1 MKTLR
6 DILQYLVLNE
16 YWNYQY
22 QKPKVDPQKTAAMD
36 ITRERRMEHAKKTH
50 ASIMKSVENDDSIAV
65 VSHAEEPKLESEKG
79 DAYLMKHQ
87 WGGDMEPSLMY
98 VTPKGKA
105 HKVERLDP
113 SPSGFISVWA
123 HGHSGRG
130 ARKPVGHILAT
141 FGHQEEMGLTI
152 PKSKHLTKATRSGKK
167 YNMKVEL

>member
-6 DILQYLVLNE
+6 DILKYLVLNE
-16 YWNYQY
+16 YWNYEY
-22 QKPKVDPQKTAAMD
+22 KKPQVDPKKQAATD
-36 ITRERRMEHAKKTH
+36 IAREGRMKHAAETHKKLIG
-50 ASIMKSVENDDSIAV
+50 SLENDDSIAV
-65 VSHAEEPKLESEKG
+65 VSHSDSPDLETQGS

-98 VTPKGKA
+98 VTPSGKA

-123 HGHSGRG
+123 HDHSGRG
-130 ARKPVGHILAT
+130 VRKPVGHIRAT
-141 FGHQEEMGLTI
+141 IGHQEQMGLTI

-167 YNMKVEL
+167 YSMRVEL